1 MTVLAFTCVRMYG
14 FQSIS
19 TSVTLL
25 NAISLHEKVG
35 ETVAVFLTS
44 TFSLMTIS
52 FPLPCGLGDVSHNA
66 PEQPLCSATL
76 PEHRVEHVSSPTSQM
91 VAFPWFLEFWYI
103 HKERWRDLSYFWI
116 VN

>member
-1 MTVLAFTCVRMYG
+1 MTVLAFTCVRVYG

-25 NAISLHEKVG
+25 NATGLHEKVV

-52 FPLPCGLGDVSHNA
+52 FPLPGGLGDVSHNA

-76 PEHRVEHVSSPTSQM
+76 PEHRAEHVTSLTSQL
-91 VAFPWFLEFWYI
+91 VASPGSLSFGI
-103 HKERWRDLSYFWI
+103 HTRRDGEIFWI